1 MATVSIHLPESLH
14 QSARDLA
21 TRENIPLDQLITL
34 ALAKKMSALLTADLL
49 GEQARLADRK
59 AFEAVLAKVPDVP
72 AEPFDAL

>member
-1 MATVSIHLPESLH
+1 
-14 QSARDLA
+14 
-21 TRENIPLDQLITL
+21 
-34 ALAKKMSALLTADLL
+34 LL